1 MFIAKLSIDFNLR
14 RASVP
19 CFEPTHL
26 FHART
31 RQFACNR
38 SAARCGRGCSRDGSF
53 NLATVVWENEKDK
66 KLVLP
71 IPSGCATEE
80 ARDEAEK
87 AIRDLAVEM
96 GSISV
101 KSAQGQALR
110 AKKQNLPLRN
120 TIRCMTD

>member
-1 MFIAKLSIDFNLR
+1 MDVPLLPSFRLFPPQACER
-14 RASVP
+14 QP
-19 CFEPTHL
+19 CFETTHL

-38 SAARCGRGCSRDGSF
+38 SAARCRRGCSRDGSF

-66 KLVLP
+66 RLLLSVP
-71 IPSGCATEE
+71 FGCAIEN

-96 GSISV
+96 G
-101 KSAQGQALR
+101 
-110 AKKQNLPLRN
+110 
-120 TIRCMTD
+120 